1 MIEFEFDE
9 VKSQTNEIKHGINF
23 IDAQRIWD
31 GIVLE
36 QSTLYPNEDRYL
48 NIGDIDGRFWTAI
61 VTYRNKVTRIISV
74 RRSRKQEILDY
85 VENIR

>member
-1 MIEFEFDE
+1 VIEFEFDE
-9 VKSQTNEIKHGINF
+9 VKSQINEIKHGINF

-31 GIVLE
+31 GIILE

-48 NIGDIDGRFWTAI
+48 NIGNIDGKFWTAI
-61 VTYRNKVTRIISV
+61 VTYRDKVTRIISV